1 MWPEPGGNN
10 RHAASRLPARKPLLL
25 YSLTGE
31 GGALLDL
38 FDRIFAL
45 HRILAN
51 RRTPISRRELQEK
64 LECSRATVGRII
76 ADMRNYLGAP
86 IVYDRQFRGYRYDQ
100 TGDSLYELPGLWLNS
115 SELFALLTTQ
125 KLLADIQ
132 PPGLLEPHLAPLRE
146 RIDAILR
153 HRRLGHPE
161 ISRRIRILQMAAR
174 LTHLEHFQKIAT
186 AVLQRRKL
194 HILYHGRARDK
205 TTERDVSP
213 QRLVYYRDNWYLD
226 AWCHLRKGLRSFAL
240 DRMHPVYI
248 HDAPAKEIDDAALNA
263 HYTTAYGI
271 FAGEPTETAVLLFS
285 PSAARWVADEHW
297 HPRQVGTV
305 LPDGGYEL
313 RVPYNNPTELVM
325 DILKYGTEV
334 KVIAPADL
342 QQMVARKLREAAEQY
357 HPQ

>member
-1 MWPEPGGNN
+1 
-10 RHAASRLPARKPLLL
+10 
-25 YSLTGE
+25 
-31 GGALLDL
+31 LDL

-51 RRTPISRRELQEK
+51 RRTLISRRELQDK

-86 IVYDRQFRGYRYDQ
+86 IVYDRQFQGYRYDRS
-100 TGDSLYELPGLWLNS
+100 GDSLYELPGLWLNS
-115 SELFALLTTQ
+115 SELFALLATQ

-132 PPGLLEPHLAPLRE
+132 PPGLLEPHIAPLRE
-146 RIDAILR
+146 RIDTILR

-161 ISRRIRILQMAAR
+161 IPRRIRILQMAAR
-174 LTHLEHFQKIAT
+174 LTDLEHFQKIAT
-186 AVLQRRKL
+186 ALLQRRKL

-226 AWCHLRKGLRSFAL
+226 AWCHLRNGLRSFSL

-248 HDAPAKEIDDAALNA
+248 HDAPAKEISDAVLDAYYA
-263 HYTTAYGI
+263 SSYGI
-271 FAGEPTETAVLLFS
+271 FAGPANRTAVLRFS
-285 PSAARWVADEHW
+285 SSAARWVADEHW
-297 HPRQVGTV
+297 HPKQEGTV

-313 RVPYNNPTELVM
+313 KVPYNNPTELIM

-334 KVIAPADL
+334 KVLAPAEL
-342 QQMVARKLREAAEQY
+342 QQAVARRLWKAAEQY
-357 HPQ
+357 DLLQD